1 MARNYA
7 GILGL
12 LAFAAVMARGIVHAG
27 APAATIWQAVM
38 SLFAF
43 ATIGYAIGRTA
54 QWIIEDSVHGLLTN
68 QLQNKPS
75 NSPERKTANETA
87 IAK

>member
-1 MARNYA
+1 
-7 GILGL
+7 
-12 LAFAAVMARGIVHAG
+12 MARGVVHSG
-27 APAATIWQAVM
+27 APAATTWQAVT

-43 ATIGYAIGRTA
+43 AGLGYVIGRTA
-54 QWIIEDSVHGLLTN
+54 QWIIEDSVRGQLTT

-75 NSPERKTANETA
+75 TSPERKAANETA

>member
-1 MARNYA
+1 MARIYA

-12 LAFAAVMARGIVHAG
+12 LAFAAVMARGVVHGGSAS
-27 APAATIWQAVM
+27 AIIWQAVL

-43 ATIGYAIGRTA
+43 AGIGYVIGRTA
-54 QWIIEDSVHGLLTN
+54 QWIVEDSVRGQLTS

-75 NSPERKTANETA
+75 NPTERKTTSETA

>member
-1 MARNYA
+1 MARIYA

-12 LAFAAVMARGIVHAG
+12 LAFAAVMARGIVHGG
-27 APAATIWQAVM
+27 APGAIIWQAVA

-43 ATIGYAIGRTA
+43 AALGYAIGRTA
-54 QWIIEDSVHGLLTN
+54 QWVIDDSVRGQLTS

-75 NSPERKTANETA
+75 NPAERKTTKETA
-87 IAK
+87 IAQ

>member
-1 MARNYA
+1 MARIYA

-12 LAFAAVMARGIVHAG
+12 LAFAAVMARGVVHGGSAG
-27 APAATIWQAVM
+27 ATTWQAIV

-43 ATIGYAIGRTA
+43 ATIGYCVGRTA
-54 QWIIEDSVHGLLTN
+54 QWVIDDSVRGQLTS

-75 NSPERKTANETA
+75 NPAEKKTTNETA